1 MNFTVSN
8 PGRLSDDQWKAA
20 KDIEKWYKSNEL
32 VYCLYGAAGTG
43 KTYLLNYL
51 LRNVFIHATVVTAP
65 THKAVK
71 VVESVTGRKGK
82 TFQSL
87 LGLRPNVNV
96 EDFDIDNIK
105 FDALGTEGLNN
116 YKLVIVDECSQ
127 VINALHRLTTQRAK
141 QYNTKILYLGDALQL
156 PPIKERLSPTFSV
169 PRKFELTQIV
179 RQEESNPL
187 LKLFKYLRDDICTNG
202 NKFLT
207 YLTKHPTEV
216 NDKGEGY
223 ICLHV
228 DRFSKEIINVFKSKE
243 FEQNPQNYVRYAA
256 YTNTSVN
263 LWNMYIRDNTVP
275 DHNEII
281 SVDDLLTGY
290 KTIVDE
296 YNTPIIINSEDYVI
310 ESLSKRKAD
319 DGFDVFIANMTSLL
333 DGRSVSTFIVD
344 HKSDTFAVYKRI
356 ISELRF
362 QALYSNATSRGK
374 NWRKYFEYKDR
385 FLTLIPFS
393 IRDHSDKETFVPKD
407 LDYGYG
413 LTVHKLQ
420 GSTVNHIFVNL
431 LNICYYNG
439 NKSNPIVNTT
449 MNPYAIETR
458 NKLIYTA
465 LSRAKK
471 IAILLV

>member
-333 DGRSVSTFIVD
+333 DGRSVNTFIVD

-393 IRDHSDKETFVPKD
+393 VRDHSDKETFVPKD